1 MAEDSLADKTVD
13 KKVDQANKE
22 ADVKEAEGAAIDH
35 EDLQSLVNQ
44 LVKLP
49 AEEPPVEEEET
60 PVVPRLS
67 QDEIKQIKS
76 VHVDPYIKVSFKER
90 YATFLIKFLDELRVA
105 LVPEARRTRCQLDGH
120 ECKHCGTK
128 YYAAMGEE
136 EEEQEKPESRRR

>member
-1 MAEDSLADKTVD
+1 MAEDSLADKTTDQKAD
-13 KKVDQANKE
+13 KSKE
-22 ADVKEAEGAAIDH
+22 EVESSNIDH
-35 EDLQSLVNQ
+35 DNLQSLVNQ

-76 VHVDPYIKVSFKER
+76 IHVDPYIKVSFKER
-90 YATFLIKFLDELRVA
+90 YATYLIKLLDDVRVF

-120 ECKHCGTK
+120 ECRHCGTK
-128 YYAAMGEE
+128 YYAAISEDEE
-136 EEEQEKPESRRR
+136 EEKEKPESRRR

>member
-1 MAEDSLADKTVD
+1 MAEDSLADKTTD
-13 KKVDQANKE
+13 KKADKSKE
-22 ADVKEAEGAAIDH
+22 EVESSNIDH
-35 EDLQSLVNQ
+35 DNLQSLVNQ

-76 VHVDPYIKVSFKER
+76 IHVDPYIKVSFKER
-90 YATFLIKFLDELRVA
+90 YATYLIKLLDDVRVF

-120 ECKHCGTK
+120 ECRHCGTK
-128 YYAAMGEE
+128 YYAAIAEDEE
-136 EEEQEKPESRRR
+136 EEKEKPESRRR